1 MNAQRFVAPTSREA
15 MAQAKAAIGES
26 AVILSSRSTEQ
37 GFEVIAAA
45 EEMLAGLS
53 AEPAGPS
60 AALATRASQSGLS
73 AQAQTIAASRRGL
86 SLEQRAAQQLPPVS
100 LHSSVAQDTETL
112 AMSTLSF
119 QDYVRER
126 MLRKRREALQ
136 GSAPTAGGRAAAARV
151 APAQAGAAMATGAAD
166 GGMAL
171 PFARPQTTPA
181 RAQAAAAGAKARPA
195 APVKPA
201 REGAA
206 PAAAG
211 SASARL
217 TDQINALQ
225 AMMEERFNT
234 LAWLGQAKQRPVQTG
249 LMHKLIRAGY
259 SPTVARAVMERL
271 PEAYGASDA
280 FRWTQEVLVRNLRTS
295 RDGGALC
302 DEGGIFAL
310 VGSTGVGKTTT
321 AAKLAAQCVKAY
333 GANSVGLI
341 TLDTYR
347 VAGYEQLRTFGRMLG
362 VVAHLA
368 HDRAALQDLLELLA
382 NKRMVII
389 DTAGLGQKD
398 PRIQEMMELLAPPTI
413 KKLLVLNA
421 GSHGDTL
428 DEVFQAYRNTPLYGA
443 ILSKVDEAAK
453 LGPAVDAL
461 IRHQVVLRGLC
472 TGQRV
477 PEDWQRPDAAA
488 LVRLSMASNGK
499 SAHDPAP
506 SEVALFFTDPVQPE
520 VQLDAWHA

>member
-1 MNAQRFVAPTSREA
+1 MNAQRFIAPTSREA
-15 MAQAKAAIGES
+15 MAQAKAAFGDS

-37 GFEVIAAA
+37 GFEVVATA
-45 EEMLAGLS
+45 EEHLNAI
-53 AEPAGPS
+53 
-60 AALATRASQSGLS
+60 ATQVSPQREASRPTTPRASLQ
-73 AQAQTIAASRRGL
+73 
-86 SLEQRAAQQLPPVS
+86 QRAAQQLPSVS
-100 LHSSVAQDTETL
+100 PHSTVAQDTETL

-136 GSAPTAGGRAAAARV
+136 GNAAAPTSSAAPRVPAKVPAAAARPAPVSSVGGDVTLPFGRHAEPATKRAQPAPEPAV
-151 APAQAGAAMATGAAD
+151 AAAPTKGAA
-166 GGMAL
+166 
-171 PFARPQTTPA
+171 
-181 RAQAAAAGAKARPA
+181 AQ
-195 APVKPA
+195 
-201 REGAA
+201 
-206 PAAAG
+206 
-211 SASARL
+211 L
-217 TDQINALQ
+217 TEQINALK

-234 LAWLGQAKQRPVQTG
+234 LAWLGQAKQHPIQAH

-271 PEAYGASDA
+271 PEQYGASDA
-280 FRWTQEVLVRNLRTS
+280 FRWTQEVLARNLKTS
-295 RDGGALC
+295 RDAAALC
-302 DEGGIFAL
+302 DDGGIFAL
-310 VGSTGVGKTTT
+310 VGPTGVGKTTT

-347 VAGYEQLRTFGRMLG
+347 VAGYEQLRTYGRMLG

-398 PRIQEMMELLAPPTI
+398 PRIQEMMELLAAPTI

-428 DEVFQAYRNTPLYGA
+428 DDVIQAYQGSHLYGA

-461 IRHQVVLRGLC
+461 IRHQLVLRGLC

-477 PEDWQRPDAAA
+477 PEDWQRPDPAA
-488 LVRLSMASNGK
+488 LVRLSMASRGK
-499 SAHDPAP
+499 SALDPQPAELP
-506 SEVALFFTDPVQPE
+506 LFFADPMQAG

>member
-1 MNAQRFVAPTSREA
+1 MNAQRFIAPTSREA
-15 MAQAKAAIGES
+15 MAQAKAAFGDS
-26 AVILSSRSTEQ
+26 AVILSSRSTDD
-37 GFEVIAAA
+37 GFEVVATA
-45 EEMLAGLS
+45 EEHLAS
-53 AEPAGPS
+53 
-60 AALATRASQSGLS
+60 LATGAAPATPTPTAPRASARQS
-73 AQAQTIAASRRGL
+73 ASL
-86 SLEQRAAQQLPPVS
+86 QQRAAQQLPPVS
-100 LHSSVAQDTETL
+100 AQSSVAQDTETL

-119 QDYVRER
+119 QEYVRER

-136 GSAPTAGGRAAAARV
+136 GQA
-151 APAQAGAAMATGAAD
+151 APAAMPQRAPAKPPVATKPVPTRPAPSMD
-166 GGMAL
+166 DSMAL
-171 PFARPQTTPA
+171 PFGRAGATNAKRAAAPA
-181 RAQAAAAGAKARPA
+181 EAAPANPAAGA
-195 APVKPA
+195 
-201 REGAA
+201 
-206 PAAAG
+206 
-211 SASARL
+211 RL
-217 TDQINALQ
+217 SDQIDALK

-234 LAWLGQAKQRPVQTG
+234 LAWLGHAKQHPIQAQ

-271 PEAYGASDA
+271 PEQYGAADA
-280 FRWTQEVLVRNLRTS
+280 FRWVQEVLARNLKTT
-295 RDGGALC
+295 RDSAALC

-310 VGSTGVGKTTT
+310 VGPTGVGKTTT

-347 VAGYEQLRTFGRMLG
+347 VAGYEQLRTYGRMLG

-398 PRIQEMMELLAPPTI
+398 PRIQEMMELLAAPSI

-428 DEVFQAYRNTPLYGA
+428 DEVFHAYRDAGLYGA
-443 ILSKVDEAAK
+443 ILSKLDEAAK

-477 PEDWQRPDAAA
+477 PEDWQRPDPTA
-488 LVRLSMASNGK
+488 LIRLSMASSGK
-499 SAHDPAP
+499 SAFDPQP
-506 SEVALFFTDPVQPE
+506 SELPLFFTDPVQRG
-520 VQLDAWHA
+520 VHLDAWHV